1 MKKDNERGIIS
12 LFVLL
17 SMLFL
22 LVFVF
27 TIYEIIDNRYKNDE
41 YKNDELSKLYSKN
54 MNEIHNAKYSKED
67 EIIPIYN
74 IDEFNN
80 IGTGR
85 YMQIKDKI
93 YECSRSK
100 TYLLKENIIIDLKE
114 DVMVSNYM
122 FNVYKLYDETFDI
135 EVTGDN
141 SLYFYYPNEKGNYW
155 KNVVYQKFDN
165 KNKEFV
171 SKETVSENAFDI
183 INSIENGGE
192 YTFLIIWSNVD
203 GSMSNI
209 DISTQKKKP
218 SSINDIEVFK
228 TNRDSINT
236 ENGEYYILL
245 NTEKNSI

>member
-85 YMQIKDKI
+85 FMQIKDKI

-122 FNVYKLYDETFDI
+122 FNVYKLYDETYDI

-155 KNVVYQKFDN
+155 KNVVYQKFDS
-165 KNKEFV
+165 KNKDFV
-171 SKETVSENAFDI
+171 SKETISENTFDI
-183 INSIENGGE
+183 INTIKNNGE
-192 YTFLIIWSNVD
+192 YTFLIIWSNID

-228 TNRDSINT
+228 TNKDSINT